1 MSKDDSS
8 IDEFEAWLKAE
19 KHKAI
24 DARNG
29 GLLIVRTG
37 TWVDAFE
44 TFRKEYKPKIKPN
57 IKSKVIRVLKKA
69 LGVRNCGPG
78 GDM

>member
-1 MSKDDSS
+1 M
-8 IDEFEAWLKAE
+8 IEEFEVWLKSE

-44 TFRKEYKPKIKPN
+44 TFRKEYQPNIKPN

-69 LGVRNCGPG
+69 LGVRSCGPG